1 MFESRYCRF
10 RSDEGVVRR
19 ARWVKKKI
27 EAGLLPVNPFL
38 DVFECR
44 RSTEDDVGH

>member
-19 ARWVKKKI
+19 ARWVKKT
-27 EAGLLPVNPFL
+27 EASLLPVNPFL
-38 DVFECR
+38 DVFKCR
-44 RSTEDDVGH
+44 RSTADDVGH